1 MWWLGLIPVPCSSLY
16 MESRHRPWTSVPITN
31 SDSTPMCRYNVVCT
45 VSSTYHEHYSSIDN
59 SEHTSMHIYSTHIHT
74 QQWQYP
80 RSKLTYM
87 RELGEGQFGKV
98 LLMEARVSVTASIQ
112 WF

>member
-1 MWWLGLIPVPCSSLY
+1 MNTI
-16 MESRHRPWTSVPITN
+16 
-31 SDSTPMCRYNVVCT
+31 VVL
-45 VSSTYHEHYSSIDN
+45 DN
-59 SEHTSMHIYSTHIHT
+59 SEPQCIYSTHIHT